1 MELKI
6 GLIGKGTVGTSFLKL
21 LKEKEQLIEEIY
33 GVKCIITA
41 VFERDGAFI
50 DDKGI
55 NPEEILNN
63 YSSLKKTNIWKSK
76 LNAKDFLSELDLD
89 ICIETTTT
97 NPETAE
103 PGLTHILI
111 ALKNKIDVISS
122 NKAPFYLAYNMIKK
136 VAQESN
142 SIVKYEATVGSGIPV
157 LSIKEL
163 LLGTSITGIK
173 AILNGTNNYILSRM
187 TSEGIS
193 FNVALKEA
201 QELGYAEANPYLDIS
216 GHDAAGKLVI
226 LANELLN
233 RSFKINDVQIEG
245 ISNVTPQAIELAIL
259 DGYVI
264 KHLAI
269 VEEDQILVE
278 PRLIKKD
285 SPLNVSGTLNIIEI
299 ETKHTGSLFL
309 IGNGAGGNEAA
320 SAILN
325 DMLCIIKERLKILD
339 EEGS

>member
-1 MELKI
+1 
-6 GLIGKGTVGTSFLKL
+6 
-21 LKEKEQLIEEIY
+21 
-33 GVKCIITA
+33 
-41 VFERDGAFI
+41 
-50 DDKGI
+50 
-55 NPEEILNN
+55 
-63 YSSLKKTNIWKSK
+63 
-76 LNAKDFLSELDLD
+76 
-89 ICIETTTT
+89 
-97 NPETAE
+97 
-103 PGLTHILI
+103 
-111 ALKNKIDVISS
+111 
-122 NKAPFYLAYNMIKK
+122 
-136 VAQESN
+136 
-142 SIVKYEATVGSGIPV
+142 
-157 LSIKEL
+157 
-163 LLGTSITGIK
+163 
-173 AILNGTNNYILSRM
+173 M

-339 EEGS
+339 EERS